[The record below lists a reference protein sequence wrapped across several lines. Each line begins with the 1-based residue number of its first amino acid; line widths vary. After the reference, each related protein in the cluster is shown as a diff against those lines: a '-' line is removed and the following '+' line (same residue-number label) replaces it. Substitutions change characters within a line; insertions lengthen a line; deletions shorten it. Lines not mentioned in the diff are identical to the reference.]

1 MDDTKEIMIES
12 KNGVVVDE
20 MQIVSIKTKE
30 RKTTVLLSSGRR
42 IECIRPLKEWK
53 EILNGKAFIE
63 THRGVI
69 VNLKFVCEVY
79 DERILLLDGTEEE
92 YEKEQKYVDDVTDE
106 MIESLF
112 RDRDKK
118 N

>member
-12 KNGVVVDE
+12 KNGFVVVDE

-30 RKTTVLLSSGRR
+30 RNTTVLLSSGRR

-69 VNLKFVCEVY
+69 VNLKYVCEVY

-92 YEKEQKYVDDVTDE
+92 YLSRRKYREFKQAYMTY
-106 MIESLF
+106 SSG
-112 RDRDKK
+112 KK
-118 N
+118 KHQ